1 MTSKKILFIL
11 LPVIVVLAGI
21 ITFNMDRITATY
33 QRNSQQDY
41 IGTGVVYMSQA
52 PDGFNGTLTLSL
64 NSFDSPGSHSFIKKG
79 EFSGGNTLYIVD
91 AGAPYDIQLT
101 YGGRIMELYTYPSQT
116 LYRSIELPSE
126 IKPATV
132 RNGGNA
138 ECHFLG
144 QKSIF
149 CYDFDPT
156 KKFEKLGDGWVYYV
170 YNLDTA
176 SWNQLNND
184 DLIKGQFIFNAHSSS
199 FFIHECVASWTTEIA
214 DSPTHHCERIAFYLQ
229 KPGQSKIKVLEI
241 SRKDGEDF
249 GTGAVNRSTMTDGKM
264 FYVTIHHQETYQST
278 VFYKIDPD
286 RAIQGKIE

>member
-184 DLIKGQFIFNAHSSS
+184 DL
-199 FFIHECVASWTTEIA
+199 CLLYT
-214 DSPTHHCERIAFYLQ
+214 
-229 KPGQSKIKVLEI
+229 
-241 SRKDGEDF
+241 
-249 GTGAVNRSTMTDGKM
+249 ST
-264 FYVTIHHQETYQST
+264 
-278 VFYKIDPD
+278 
-286 RAIQGKIE
+286 